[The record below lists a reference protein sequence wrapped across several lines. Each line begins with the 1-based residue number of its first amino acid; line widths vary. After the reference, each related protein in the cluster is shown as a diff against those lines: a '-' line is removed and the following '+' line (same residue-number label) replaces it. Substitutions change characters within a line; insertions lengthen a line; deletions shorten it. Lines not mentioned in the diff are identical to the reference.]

1 MKSEMLRF
9 VLILFIGLFGA
20 LNIGVAQDGFHFGA
34 KGGFTLANQNWNEN
48 DRSALLTFHGNV
60 FVESLDLDDR
70 GSLFAQLG
78 LHNRGSS
85 IRNNTFNFNT
95 LQTGYKFQN
104 ISLMVGAKK
113 SIPTNFSAGVY
124 YLLGLRAEYTL
135 SNNLEQVLIDFCSI
149 TTTTNRCPFPDPLF
163 VNSFN
168 YGLTVGGG
176 FEFGGTDFFTPA
188 IEFSISPDVSFQY
201 DRPELPNLG
210 LNQARI
216 RNITFEISLVLKFL
230 REIVYVE

>member
-1 MKSEMLRF
+1 M
-9 VLILFIGLFGA
+9 
-20 LNIGVAQDGFHFGA
+20 
-34 KGGFTLANQNWNEN
+34 
-48 DRSALLTFHGNV
+48 
-60 FVESLDLDDR
+60 
-70 GSLFAQLG
+70 
-78 LHNRGSS
+78 
-85 IRNNTFNFNT
+85 
-95 LQTGYKFQN
+95 
-104 ISLMVGAKK
+104 
-113 SIPTNFSAGVY
+113 
-124 YLLGLRAEYTL
+124 
-135 SNNLEQVLIDFCSI
+135 
-149 TTTTNRCPFPDPLF
+149 
-163 VNSFN
+163 NSFN